1 MIIECPKCGTKFR
14 FNEKNIATE
23 GIWTRCSRCQHVSY
37 QEKPSPS
44 DTGLQETGNI
54 PEEKKTPAQ
63 AAPPSFEGEDR
74 VEYEGN
80 VARQP
85 AEDIPEEFFEAA
97 VKPPVKGRAWKN
109 LWTPGKMAAYLF
121 VLILVMGGV
130 YVSIFP
136 EVGKHLLG
144 KTPLA
149 QYFGI
154 RVAADMGDG
163 GGIDLL
169 NVRERFI
176 ENRMAGSI
184 MVIQGFA
191 VNKNKYPVSKIKV
204 RAKLL
209 DASGEFIGESV
220 AFCGDLLTE
229 EELTNLTEREIR
241 QELSNPNGKN
251 VPNVN
256 IPQDGNI
263 PFMMVFFNSPPKA
276 TEYIVEL
283 AELEK
288 PLR

>member
-14 FNEKNIATE
+14 FDEHIALKK
-23 GIWTRCSRCQHVSY
+23 GIWARCSRCQHVFY
-37 QEKPSPS
+37 REKLTPENAEL
-44 DTGLQETGNI
+44 GLS
-54 PEEKKTPAQ
+54 EEKNRSYFGGN
-63 AAPPSFEGEDR
+63 AAREATEDPDS
-74 VEYEGN
+74 EPD
-80 VARQP
+80 Q
-85 AEDIPEEFFEAA
+85 DEAISM
-97 VKPPVKGRAWKN
+97 PRRTRRN
-109 LWTPGKMAAYLF
+109 LWTPGKVAAYIFILII
-121 VLILVMGGV
+121 VLGGV

-149 QYFGI
+149 QFFGMK
-154 RVAADMGDG
+154 VAPAGLDG

-169 NVRERFI
+169 NVQERFI
-176 ENRMAGSI
+176 DNRMIGSI

-209 DASGEFIGESV
+209 NASGEFIGESDS
-220 AFCGDLLTE
+220 FCGNLLSEADLV
-229 EELTNLTEREIR
+229 NLTEREIR
-241 QELSNPNGKN
+241 QELGNPLGKN
-251 VPNVN
+251 TPNAN

-263 PFMMVFFNSPPKA
+263 PFMVIFINSPPKA
-276 TEYIVEL
+276 AEYIVEL

>member
-14 FNEKNIATE
+14 FDEQIVLTK
-23 GIWTRCSRCQHVSY
+23 GIWARCSRCQHVFY
-37 QEKPSPS
+37 REKLAPENAEPE
-44 DTGLQETGNI
+44 LV
-54 PEEKKTPAQ
+54 EEKDR
-63 AAPPSFEGEDR
+63 SHFEENTA
-74 VEYEGN
+74 YET
-80 VARQP
+80 
-85 AEDIPEEFFEAA
+85 AEDHDREPDLDEAA
-97 VKPPVKGRAWKN
+97 IPRRTRRN
-109 LWTPGKMAAYLF
+109 LWTPGKVAAYI
-121 VLILVMGGV
+121 VILILVLGGV

-149 QYFGI
+149 QFFGI
-154 RVAADMGDG
+154 KVAPAGLDG

-176 ENRMAGSI
+176 DNRMIGSI

-191 VNKNKYPVSKIKV
+191 VNKNKYPVSKIRV

-209 DASGEFIGESV
+209 NASGEFIGESDS
-220 AFCGDLLTE
+220 FCGNLLSEEDLV
-229 EELTNLTEREIR
+229 NLTEREIK
-241 QELSNPNGKN
+241 QELSNPLGKN
-251 VPNVN
+251 TPNAN

-263 PFMMVFFNSPPKA
+263 PFMIIFVNSPPKA
-276 TEYIVEL
+276 AEYIVEL